1 MEENGDI
8 SSGATMRRLRR
19 SLSDLGLDRLF
30 ASDQITFDGERFVLP
45 KLSNEAVSRITTR
58 FEQLLEQST
67 AVPTEPIQQV
77 STIFESD
84 HQVALNKEL
93 AEFHKVPVGYSVA
106 FVKVEQ

>member
-1 MEENGDI
+1 VEEKGDV

-19 SLSDLGLDRLF
+19 SLSDLGLDQLF
-30 ASDQITFDGERFVLP
+30 ASDQIIFDGELFVLP

-67 AVPTEPIQQV
+67 AVPTEPVKQV

-84 HQVALNKEL
+84 HQIALNKEL
-93 AEFHKVPVGYSVA
+93 AEFHTVPVGYSVA
-106 FVKVEQ
+106 FVKVDQ

>member
-1 MEENGDI
+1 VEEKSDV

-19 SLSDLGLDRLF
+19 LLSDLGLDQIF
-30 ASDQITFDGERFVLP
+30 ANDQIIFDGELFVLP

-67 AVPTEPIQQV
+67 AVPTGPIKQV

-84 HQVALNKEL
+84 HQIALNKEL
-93 AEFHKVPVGYSVA
+93 AEFHTVPVGYSVA
-106 FVKVEQ
+106 FVKVDQ